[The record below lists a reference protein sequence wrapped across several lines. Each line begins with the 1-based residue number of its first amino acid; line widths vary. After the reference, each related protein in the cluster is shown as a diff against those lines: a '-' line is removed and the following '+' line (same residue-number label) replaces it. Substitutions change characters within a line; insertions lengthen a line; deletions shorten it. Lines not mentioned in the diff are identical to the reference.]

1 MIENKSTVFEDTAPY
16 DQSLVK
22 VATIMPIVIVGP
34 VFLLLAFSEPALRG
48 FALALFLIIPLVI
61 LMTVYGL
68 GVPGKV
74 TVSEWGIVVKHGL
87 LVRIKIP
94 VEDIMSITIEPPPWW
109 LNYYY
114 LYANAQWLRV
124 GKRAGLL
131 KWWYIPTTS
140 ATKLKLAIESVHNS

>member
-1 MIENKSTVFEDTAPY
+1 MMNDSRVFEDTAPY
-16 DQSLVK
+16 DRSLVK
-22 VATIMPIVIVGP
+22 VATVMPIVIVGP

-48 FALALFLIIPLVI
+48 FALALFIIVPLII

-68 GVPGKV
+68 GVPGQV
-74 TVSEWGIVVKHGL
+74 MVSEWGVVVKHGL
-87 LVRIKIP
+87 MVRIKIP
-94 VEDIMSITIEPPPWW
+94 IEDIMSLTIEPPPWW

-114 LYANAQWLRV
+114 LYGNAQWLRV

-140 ATKLKLAIESVHNS
+140 ATKLKLAIESVQNV

>member
-1 MIENKSTVFEDTAPY
+1 MTENKSTVFEDSSPY
-16 DQSLVK
+16 DRSLVR
-22 VATIMPIVIVGP
+22 VATVMPIVIVGP
-34 VFLLLAFSEPALRG
+34 VFLLLAFTEPALRG
-48 FALALFLIIPLVI
+48 FAIALFFIVPLVI

-68 GVPGKV
+68 GVPGRV
-74 TVSEWGIVVKHGL
+74 VVSEWGVVVKHGL

-94 VEDIMSITIEPPPWW
+94 VEDIMSITNEPPPWW

-124 GKRAGLL
+124 GKKSGLL

-140 ATKLKLAIESVHNS
+140 TTKLKLVIESVQNP

>member
-1 MIENKSTVFEDTAPY
+1 MNGISRSIFEDTAPY

-22 VATIMPIVIVGP
+22 VAAIMPIVIVGP
-34 VFLLLAFSEPALRG
+34 VFLLLAFAEPALRG
-48 FALALFLIIPLVI
+48 FAIALFFIVPLLI

-74 TVSEWGIVVKHGL
+74 EVSEWGLVVKHGL
-87 LVRIKIP
+87 LIRIEVP
-94 VEDIMSITIEPPPWW
+94 VEDIVAITIEPPPWW

-124 GKRAGLL
+124 GKRSGIL

-140 ATKLKLAIESVHNS
+140 ATKLKLAIESSHNS

>member
-1 MIENKSTVFEDTAPY
+1 MTNPPRRIFEDTAPY

-22 VATIMPIVIVGP
+22 VAMIMPIVIVGP

-48 FALALFLIIPLVI
+48 FALALILIIPLVI

-94 VEDIMSITIEPPPWW
+94 VEDIMSITIELPPWW

-124 GKRAGLL
+124 GKKSGIL

-140 ATKLKLAIESVHNS
+140 ATKLKLAIELVHNS